1 MEATKPMSM
10 ADVRREV
17 ETERKINQLL
27 QDQLQE
33 AAEKRS
39 ALENELAKEEKN
51 SREKL
56 ATANANHQKTK
67 SQLKL
72 ANQNNESLAVGF
84 RKLEEA
90 SRNMTS
96 LNQRLMDESKSV
108 KEAARTQVAVLKS
121 EHSKELKHTI
131 STAQRAQGELAQ
143 LRQSVAN
150 TRVAETASSDKRVTE
165 ATAMA
170 QAATQRVMVLEAELD
185 NRQRTSDSSI
195 SALQREMKKWKSEAE
210 EAKKYSP
217 EQVMQW
223 QQQAE
228 ENDAL
233 RNELLKFVQRA
244 QEHQKEADAMA
255 EQQRLAQVIFY

>member
-84 RKLEEA
+84 R
-90 SRNMTS
+90 
-96 LNQRLMDESKSV
+96 
-108 KEAARTQVAVLKS
+108 
-121 EHSKELKHTI
+121 
-131 STAQRAQGELAQ
+131 
-143 LRQSVAN
+143 
-150 TRVAETASSDKRVTE
+150 
-165 ATAMA
+165 
-170 QAATQRVMVLEAELD
+170 
-185 NRQRTSDSSI
+185 
-195 SALQREMKKWKSEAE
+195 
-210 EAKKYSP
+210 
-217 EQVMQW
+217 
-223 QQQAE
+223 
-228 ENDAL
+228 
-233 RNELLKFVQRA
+233 
-244 QEHQKEADAMA
+244 
-255 EQQRLAQVIFY
+255 